1 MHEDLLRDR
10 YILLVEDE
18 YFIAVAMQ
26 RGLEDGGAHVVGPAA
41 SVEEALSLLAGTF
54 VDGAIL
60 DVNLGEERVYPVA
73 DVLADS
79 GIPFVFATGY
89 SALDLPPKW
98 RHIRRYE
105 KPVDPVIV
113 ARGLLGDN
121 AS

>member
-10 YILLVEDE
+10 HILLVEDE

-26 RGLEDGGAHVVGPAA
+26 RGLEDVGAHVVGPAA